1 MATVAERFWSEI
13 LDVRR
18 PLEREERP
26 RDLKHKAVLVRTNR
40 GLRATRAR

>member
-18 PLEREERP
+18 PLERGVLP
-26 RDLKHKAVLVRTNR
+26 RAVKHKAVLVRTNR
-40 GLRATRAR
+40 GVRATRAR